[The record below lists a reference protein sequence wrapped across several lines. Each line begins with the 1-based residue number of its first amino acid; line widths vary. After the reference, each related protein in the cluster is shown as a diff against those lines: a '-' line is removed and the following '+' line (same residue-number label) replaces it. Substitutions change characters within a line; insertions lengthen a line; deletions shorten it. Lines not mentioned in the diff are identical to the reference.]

1 VISDEAGR
9 EVGAMGGREFLA
21 GAVLDNL
28 PARVAIIDES
38 GAIVAVNRAWHEF
51 ATPNGVAAG
60 AAEGANYLRV
70 CEAATGDGAR

>member
-9 EVGAMGGREFLA
+9 EVGAMRGRESLV

-38 GAIVAVNRAWHEF
+38 GTIVAV
-51 ATPNGVAAG
+51 TS
-60 AAEGANYLRV
+60 
-70 CEAATGDGAR
+70 DQ